1 VARSLSTESDRPGS
15 SGLAI
20 ALATKH
26 KSDEA
31 QVRSRAVLAAHL
43 LVSKRPQA

>member
-1 VARSLSTESDRPGS
+1 VARSLSTESDRPAN

-26 KSDEA
+26 KS
-31 QVRSRAVLAAHL
+31 AAG
-43 LVSKRPQA
+43 RC